1 MNSSAIDNYSKGWIE
16 MKSKADDSIS
26 LLHAQ
31 KHIYLFFIPLLINFN
46 GFYNLHIIESIK
58 KINIEI
64 AE

>member
-1 MNSSAIDNYSKGWIE
+1 
-16 MKSKADDSIS
+16 
-26 LLHAQ
+26 LHAQ

-46 GFYNLHIIESIK
+46 GFYNLQIIESIK